1 MTDVVRKLTTIL
13 VTDAVGFSEM
23 MGRDEPGTL
32 ARLKRY
38 AEIIKST
45 IGEHRGRLFGTAG
58 DSFIAEFSSPL
69 QAVLCANVFQ
79 RQIARVN
86 EDEAPDH
93 RMWFRVGINLGDVM
107 TDDDNLYGEG
117 VNVAA
122 RLEQI
127 GEPGGICVSRKVY
140 DEVRRNLGL
149 PFVDGGVQQLKNIA
163 DPVPV
168 YHVRPSLDG
177 LDGGSA
183 PRLSLP
189 SKSEGRRV
197 APERQMVTVRPL
209 TASGDSDATFLVG
222 GLREGITDSL
232 ARHTAIAVLSG
243 DAGPGIKADFVLDGT
258 VRTHNGQARLS
269 FSLTETASGRQ
280 VWNERFDRRLDAGFD
295 LEDEVARAVASVVR
309 IRLKALAFE
318 ALRETDDALLPVPDL
333 LSKAAGYFVRAP
345 GKNDVVEPI
354 LRRAIALAPENSMAH
369 AMLVFCHYRRAEHRP
384 HALPDPAAD
393 EMRALAAEAV
403 RLDARSY
410 FARLMAAL
418 VAQELDGDW
427 ETALA
432 EAETALELNPAFT
445 QATAM
450 RAVAACHLGRIG
462 DGVEQLAHAV
472 EANKEDPHRFRH
484 LRELALAHLIAG
496 DTAAAVRAAA
506 RLLQLA
512 PDLARNRLV
521 HAGLL
526 AVGGDIAGARTALD
540 RLRATHGPLPRA
552 GIRPT
557 RFADAALADRFG
569 DALRAAG
576 LADE

>member
-1 MTDVVRKLTTIL
+1 MVDVVRKLTTIL

-32 ARLKRY
+32 VRLKRY

-45 IGEHRGRLFGTAG
+45 IGEHRGRLFGSAG

-79 RQIARVN
+79 RQIAGFN

-107 TDDDNLYGEG
+107 MDDDNLYGEG

-149 PFVDGGVQQLKNIA
+149 PFVDGGVQQLKNIV

-168 YHVRPSLDG
+168 YHVRPTLDEP
-177 LDGGSA
+177 DGGSA
-183 PRLSLP
+183 ALP
-189 SKSEGRRV
+189 KPEGRRV

-209 TASGDSDATFLVG
+209 NASGDSDATFLVD

-269 FSLTETASGRQ
+269 FTLTETASGRQ
-280 VWNERFDRRLDAGFD
+280 VWNERFDRRLGVGFD

-318 ALRETDDALLPVPDL
+318 ALRETDDALLPVPEL
-333 LSKAAGYFVRAP
+333 LSKAAGYFVRGP

-354 LRRAIALAPENSMAH
+354 LRRSIALAPENSMAR

-384 HALPDPAAD
+384 HAVPGPVAD
-393 EMRALAAEAV
+393 EMRSLAADAV
-403 RLDARSY
+403 RLDTRSY

-418 VAQELDGDW
+418 VAQDIDGDW
-427 ETALA
+427 ETALV

-445 QATAM
+445 QAAAM
-450 RAVAACHLGRIG
+450 RAVAACQLERIG
-462 DGVEQLAHAV
+462 DGVEQLSHAV
-472 EANKEDPHRFRH
+472 ESNKEDPHQFRH
-484 LRELALAHLIAG
+484 LRELALAYLIAG
-496 DTAAAVRAAA
+496 DAAMASRTSA

-512 PDLARNRLV
+512 PDLVRNRLV

-526 AVGGDIAGARTALD
+526 AVGGDLDGARVVLE
-540 RLRATHGPLPRA
+540 RLRTAHGPLTMA
-552 GIRPT
+552 EIRPT
-557 RFADAALADRFG
+557 RFADAALARRFD

-576 LADE
+576 LSPSRVP